1 MQSHNSEAPARML
14 VVDDDPRNRKL
25 LEGYLRSEGYS
36 VVAASDGPSALAI
49 ALEELPDVIL
59 LDIMMP
65 DMTGHE
71 VCRIL
76 KSDPETRVCQVM
88 MVTALT
94 GAQNTVEGLD
104 VGADD
109 YVSKP
114 IHRDE
119 FLAKVR
125 ALLRAS
131 RLLREL
137 ERAHAALGA
146 RNAELQL
153 KKDLA
158 QMLVHDLKSPLAA
171 IVGNLDLLRM
181 VGDDQWAEMIER
193 SQESARRML
202 RLILDLLDVERLE
215 AGRIHPNNERVN
227 LAEVARAAAGEAE
240 VTARVRRVLIDA
252 DLPESAWIDADSE
265 LVRRVLD
272 NLLANAISHSPPDTT
287 IHLAIRQRDEGVEMM
302 VADAGPGVPEE
313 QRDEIFEKYVRL
325 EPRQTRSS
333 ANKGLGLT
341 FCKLVVEA
349 HGGTIWVEAA
359 PDGGACFRTILP
371 DACGST
377 EEGAESC
384 PTTTVG

>member
-1 MQSHNSEAPARML
+1 
-14 VVDDDPRNRKL
+14 
-25 LEGYLRSEGYS
+25 
-36 VVAASDGPSALAI
+36 
-49 ALEELPDVIL
+49 
-59 LDIMMP
+59 MP

-76 KSDPETRVCQVM
+76 KSDPKTRVCQVM

-114 IHRDE
+114 IRRDE

-137 ERAHAALGA
+137 ERAHAALSA

-193 SQESARRML
+193 SQDSAKRML

-215 AGRIHPNNERVN
+215 AGRINPTHERVN
-227 LAEVARAAAGEAE
+227 LAEVARAAAGEAD

-252 DLPESAWIDADSE
+252 DLPESAWIDGDSE
-265 LVRRVLD
+265 LVRRVMD
-272 NLLANAISHSPPDTT
+272 NLLANAISHSPPDTV

-325 EPRQTRSS
+325 EPRQQRSS

-371 DACGST
+371 DAG
-377 EEGAESC
+377 GAVEQGVESC

>member
-1 MQSHNSEAPARML
+1 
-14 VVDDDPRNRKL
+14 
-25 LEGYLRSEGYS
+25 
-36 VVAASDGPSALAI
+36 
-49 ALEELPDVIL
+49 
-59 LDIMMP
+59 MP

-76 KSDPETRVCQVM
+76 KSDPKTRVCQVM

-94 GAQNTVEGLD
+94 GTKNTVEGLD

-114 IHRDE
+114 IRRDE

-137 ERAHAALGA
+137 EQAHTALSA

-181 VGDDQWAEMIER
+181 VGDDQWAQMIER
-193 SQESARRML
+193 SQDSAKRML
-202 RLILDLLDVERLE
+202 RLILDLLDVEKLE
-215 AGRIHPNNERVN
+215 AGRIDTNNERVN
-227 LAEVARAAAGEAE
+227 LAEVARAAAAEAD
-240 VTARVRRVLIDA
+240 VTARVRRVLVDA
-252 DLPESAWIDADSE
+252 DLPESAWIDADPG
-265 LVRRVLD
+265 LLRRVLD
-272 NLLANAISHSPPDTT
+272 NLLANAISHSPANTN
-287 IHLAIRQRDEGVEMM
+287 ILLAIRQRDEGVEMM
-302 VADAGPGVPEE
+302 VADAGPGVPDEL
-313 QRDEIFEKYVRL
+313 RDEIFEKYARL
-325 EPRQTRSS
+325 EPKQNCSS

-341 FCKLVVEA
+341 FCKLAVEA
-349 HGGTIWVEAA
+349 HGGTIWVEPAA
-359 PDGGACFRTILP
+359 EGGACFRMILP
-371 DACGST
+371 DAT
-377 EEGAESC
+377 DPEERGVESC
-384 PTTTVG
+384 PTTTTV

>member
-1 MQSHNSEAPARML
+1 MQTHNSEVPARML
-14 VVDDDPRNRKL
+14 VVDDEPRNRKL

-36 VVAASDGPSALAI
+36 VISASDGPSALAI
-49 ALEELPDVIL
+49 AMEELPDVIL

-76 KSDPETRVCQVM
+76 KSDPKTRVCQVM

-94 GAQNTVEGLD
+94 GAQNTVKGLD
-104 VGADD
+104 IGADD

-114 IHRDE
+114 IRRDE

-137 ERAHAALGA
+137 ELAHTALSA

-181 VGDDQWAEMIER
+181 VGDDQWAQMIER
-193 SQESARRML
+193 SQDSAKRML
-202 RLILDLLDVERLE
+202 RLILDLLDVEKLE
-215 AGRIHPNNERVN
+215 AGRVDTNNERVN
-227 LAEVARAAAGEAE
+227 LAEVARAAAAEAD
-240 VTARVRRVLIDA
+240 VTARVRRVHVGA
-252 DLPESAWIDADSE
+252 DLPESAWIDADPG
-265 LVRRVLD
+265 LLRRVLD
-272 NLLANAISHSPPDTT
+272 NLLANAISHSPADTT
-287 IHLAIRQRDEGVEMM
+287 ILLAIRQRDEGVEMM

-313 QRDEIFEKYVRL
+313 LRDEIFEKYARL
-325 EPRQTRSS
+325 EPKQNCSS

-341 FCKLVVEA
+341 FCKLAVEA

-359 PDGGACFRTILP
+359 PEGGACFRMILP
-371 DACGST
+371 DATGP
-377 EEGAESC
+377 EEQGVESC
-384 PTTTVG
+384 PTTSAV